1 MSNESEQDTDLA
13 PTQHAPE
20 EVQAWSLHETDEIQS
35 AWHGRIVSAALITLL
50 CAVVAA
56 VAWFA
61 GTLFGGSSTKPSNPQ
76 AIPTTAATKPVAAP
90 PPRSGSSDSGDKQSA
105 SNSPVTGG
113 PTVELVASGFG
124 QKGNYVE
131 GIAIV
136 TNNSEA
142 SIGQFVTAS
151 ANFLDQA
158 GRIVATAKQVERF
171 SWFKQQLVLPIWL
184 GLPNTPETKV
194 ASIDVSVSIS
204 DYPNSVAQARPE
216 LPILKS
222 DEIGADPYG
231 GFTAAFTFTNNTPKD
246 LKDLRV
252 GVVCY
257 DAAGTIIGG
266 ASEYPSLVA
275 AAKPIRIDAKLTVSS
290 KPTVC
295 KAFPNHGL

>member
-61 GTLFGGSSTKPSNPQ
+61 GTLFGGSSTKPGNPQ
-76 AIPTTAATKPVAAP
+76 AVPTTAATKPVAAP

-142 SIGQFVTAS
+142 SIGQFVTARLTS
-151 ANFLDQA
+151 
-158 GRIVATAKQVERF
+158 
-171 SWFKQQLVLPIWL
+171 S
-184 GLPNTPETKV
+184 TKRA
-194 ASIDVSVSIS
+194 ASS
-204 DYPNSVAQARPE
+204 RP
-216 LPILKS
+216 
-222 DEIGADPYG
+222 
-231 GFTAAFTFTNNTPKD
+231 TNRLNPFRGSTSNH
-246 LKDLRV
+246 RV
-252 GVVCY
+252 QPCWEQNIRLTKRHHREPC
-257 DAAGTIIGG
+257 AHG
-266 ASEYPSLVA
+266 ASHA
-275 AAKPIRIDAKLTVSS
+275 
-290 KPTVC
+290 
-295 KAFPNHGL
+295 G